1 MCSSDITPITFHFV
15 SDEDRHVF
23 PNLATTHI
31 CRDFDRLREYAKTR
45 QVEAW
50 KMDIDALIMGNGA

>member
-15 SDEDRHVF
+15 SEEDHHVF

-31 CRDFDRLREYAKTR
+31 CRDFDSLKEYAKTR

-50 KMDIDALIMGNGA
+50 KMDIDALIMGNGS